1 MKRKLRK
8 TEISCSELKN
18 KARGADGRTEGP
30 EALSFP
36 MVMSLSL
43 NFSAFVVRTS
53 LLHWVKIKLINTQ
66 YDPAEATHA
75 FQASDREVETVSKTG
90 RARQIN

>member
-1 MKRKLRK
+1 MNPRTKQAQGELGGRKSNL
-8 TEISCSELKN
+8 
-18 KARGADGRTEGP
+18 GTEGP
-30 EALSFP
+30 EALNFP

-43 NFSAFVVRTS
+43 NFSAFIVRTS
-53 LLHWVKIKLINTQ
+53 LLYWVKIKLINTL

-75 FQASDREVETVSKTG
+75 FQASDREVETVSKPG